1 MKTTVDK
8 LSDTRVKLTVN
19 VPFSELDKEIDAAY
33 KAIAQQVTIPGFRKG
48 KAPRQLIDARFGRG
62 PVLEQVVN
70 DMLPVK
76 YEEAMKENDINPIG
90 QPEVDIKQIEDND
103 FVEFTAEVDVQP
115 DIEVPDFSKIKVSVA
130 PLKSLDEATEEQ
142 VDQLRDRFGEL
153 KETKRQLKTNDF
165 AVIDLSAEI
174 DGEEIEDARVEAMS
188 YQIGSGNLIKGLDT
202 ALRLS
207 LIHI

>member
-33 KAIAQQVTIPGFRKG
+33 KAIAQQVSIPGFRKG

-76 YEEAMKENDINPIG
+76 YEQAMKENDINPIG
-90 QPEVDIKQIEDND
+90 QPEVDIKQIEDNE

-115 DIEVPDFSKIKVSVA
+115 DIEVPDFSKFKVSVA
-130 PLKSLDEATEEQ
+130 PLKSVDEATDEQ
-142 VDQLRDRFGEL
+142 IDQLRDRFGEL

-174 DGEEIEDARVEAMS
+174 DGEDFEESKVESMS
-188 YQIGSGNLIKGLDT
+188 
-202 ALRLS
+202 
-207 LIHI
+207 